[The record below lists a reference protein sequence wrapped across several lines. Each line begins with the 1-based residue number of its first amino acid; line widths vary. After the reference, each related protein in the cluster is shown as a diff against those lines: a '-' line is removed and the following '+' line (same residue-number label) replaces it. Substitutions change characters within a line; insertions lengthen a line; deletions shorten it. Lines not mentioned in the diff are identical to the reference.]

1 MNISCPPP
9 VSSVSSE
16 RIGSAEASAW
26 ALLGSLLEKVKAR
39 RAGKDLR
46 SIESFVFKAALEI
59 ARYVE
64 VAAVESFGSGD
75 VGLSIEVGGE
85 TLRRQGEKSV
95 NYLSVFGE
103 IRIARTGYWKKGSPM
118 VFPLDAELNMPERKY
133 SYLLSELCQHEAVD
147 KAFDKSLDSVSKIFG
162 VNISKL
168 GLEKM
173 VAETSRDFDAFNRG
187 RPDFPEG
194 LEGEV
199 IGIAADCKG
208 VRMVPSERN
217 PVSADDERDGKRK
230 MAVVSCDFEFN
241 PRPRTADETL
251 KGMMDGIM
259 GRPHGPA
266 RKDEDDWA
274 INTQSAAAMYGKT
287 KAFDALADRIVR
299 RDREADKKIVVLV
312 DGEKALAERLMEVFA
327 DRGMLKRVDS
337 VVLDIIHV
345 SEYVCETAAA
355 LYGARPCAKKEKWIE
370 KMMSLILHGK
380 AAEAVAS
387 MRRMMKTRWP
397 PPGARSLLY
406 RAATYFDNHL
416 HMMRYDHYLAMGYP
430 IATGIVEGACGSLVK
445 DRMDDAG
452 ARWTA
457 KGAQAVLNM
466 RAIKRNGA
474 WDEFW
479 MFHMENERK
488 RLYGKFLKLA

>member
-1 MNISCPPP
+1 M
-9 VSSVSSE
+9 
-16 RIGSAEASAW
+16 R
-26 ALLGSLLEKVKAR
+26 ALLESLLRMVKSKS
-39 RAGKDLR
+39 AGGDLH
-46 SIESFVFKAALEI
+46 SIESSIFKAVLEI
-59 ARYVE
+59 ACHVE
-64 VAAVESFGSGD
+64 VLAIGSFGNGD
-75 VGLSIEVGGE
+75 VGPAIEIGGE
-85 TLRRQGEKSV
+85 TLQRQGEKSV
-95 NYLSVFGE
+95 DYLSVFGE
-103 IRIARTGYWKKGSPM
+103 IRIARMGYWKKGSPM

-147 KAFDKSLDSVSKIFG
+147 KAFGKSLDSVSKIFG
-162 VNISKL
+162 INVSKL
-168 GLEKM
+168 GMEKM

-194 LEGEV
+194 SEGEV
-199 IGIAADCKG
+199 IGVAVDCKG

-241 PRPRTADETL
+241 PRPRTADDTL

-259 GRPHGPA
+259 GRPHGKE
-266 RKDEDDWA
+266 RKGEGDWA
-274 INTQSAAAMYGKT
+274 INTQSAAVMYGKT

-345 SEYVCETAAA
+345 SEYVCEAAAA
-355 LYGARPCAKKEKWIE
+355 LYGQRPGDKKEKWIE
-370 KMMSLILHGK
+370 KTLSLVLHGK

-387 MRRMMKTRWP
+387 MRRMVRTRWP
-397 PPGARSLLY
+397 TPNARSQLHK
-406 RAATYFDNHL
+406 TIKYFENHM

-445 DRMDDAG
+445 DRMDNAG

-466 RAIKRNGA
+466 RAIKRCGA
-474 WDEFW
+474 WNEFW
-479 MFHMENERK
+479 KFHMGNERR
-488 RLYGKFLKLA
+488 RLYGKFLKMA